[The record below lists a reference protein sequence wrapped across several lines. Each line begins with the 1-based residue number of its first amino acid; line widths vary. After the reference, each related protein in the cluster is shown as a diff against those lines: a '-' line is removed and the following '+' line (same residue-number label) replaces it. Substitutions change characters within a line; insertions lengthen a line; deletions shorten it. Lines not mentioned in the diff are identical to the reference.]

1 VIAEQRAKIETLIEE
16 VMRVGSE
23 SGVEEAERGRQA
35 AESKCVAL
43 EERIHRSFQAEE
55 LVRLP
60 YLQFRNVR
68 AVATSGPGSGV
79 WEVASV
85 SLSEDG
91 ICVFSPETVRRK
103 SKIWTRNRLLKR
115 QPLPLNPCPKI
126 SNPARIP

>member
-1 VIAEQRAKIETLIEE
+1 
-16 VMRVGSE
+16 MRVGSE

-35 AESKCVAL
+35 AESKSVAL

-91 ICVFSPETVRRK
+91 ICVFSPETVRK
-103 SKIWTRNRLLKR
+103 ISKIWTRTRLLER
-115 QPLPLNPCPKI
+115 QPLPPNLCSKI
-126 SNPARIP
+126 SNPARIS